1 MSASIALS
9 QGYLVPN
16 GITSSTYTNT
26 GRTGIAIYQ
35 NPQQTDVTGFV
46 LDPSGRVQPTF
57 YTNSFTYMSVLDG
70 GFRAFFV
77 QSNSPVTLQ
86 AIQAGSYTEL
96 GDSTYVFNINAPFYI
111 GVYAGYPDT
120 FAANRTYPDPMFGWV
135 ELVNNRGTIQLL
147 DSALAY
153 GSGGIYAGTQT
164 IIPLPEPGT
173 LGLGLLGVGVFLCAH
188 WFRRRSSELP

>member
-9 QGYLVPN
+9 QGYLVAN
-16 GITSSTYTNT
+16 GITSSTNTNT
-26 GRTGIAIYQ
+26 GRTGIFIYQ

-46 LDPSGRVQPTF
+46 LDPSGKVQPTF

-96 GDSTYVFNINAPFYI
+96 GDSTYVFDINAPFYI

-120 FAANRTYPDPMFGWV
+120 FAADRTYSDPMFGWV
-135 ELVNNRGTIQLL
+135 ELVNNRGTIQMLG
-147 DSALAY
+147 SALAY
-153 GSGGIYAGTQT
+153 GSGGIYAGTQN

-173 LGLGLLGVGVFLCAH
+173 LGLGALGLLGFGLH
-188 WFRRRSSELP
+188 RWQKK